1 MLRNSLSSC
10 LQEQNFQ
17 LLTGFSN
24 AVSHPSITKT
34 SNTSL
39 WKHKS
44 RIVFHKGPHN
54 FAYLLKCSSCLNN
67 EDNTI
72 NTSHFVWVR
81 NQLDV
86 TYVLSFISPLQAAQ
100 HVSGNHVPIF
110 RSWRLRSVIA
120 TCWYCAVTM
129 SGVIATCWYC
139 AVTMSG
145 VIQICLSVWVDMFY
159 ACLVCGKSRCICIN
173 ISVYVC
179 KHIWIIPLIVT
190 TQYQLVAIKLRSRQH
205 LKMRTWLPET
215 CWATCKGEIKD
226 NTKVTSSWFLTH
238 TESRFTVNHTS
249 DLLLILLSIQTTFCL
264 ITCTEGKLPYIE
276 FIITGMN
283 KWIVVIHALESV
295 KNWSQSIFT
304 CYPNIIY
311 YYHIFLKTLKWSA
324 IKFGQNKS
332 PTNKGLKQLPS

>member
-1 MLRNSLSSC
+1 MSVGEWGLMLRNSLSFC

-120 TCWYCAVTM
+120 TCWYCVVTM
-129 SGVIATCWYC
+129 SGI
-139 AVTMSG
+139 
-145 VIQICLSVWVDMFY
+145 IQICLYVWVDM
-159 ACLVCGKSRCICIN
+159 LVWFVVN
-173 ISVYVC
+173 LDVYV
-179 KHIWIIPLIVT
+179 
-190 TQYQLVAIKLRSRQH
+190 
-205 LKMRTWLPET
+205 
-215 CWATCKGEIKD
+215 
-226 NTKVTSSWFLTH
+226 
-238 TESRFTVNHTS
+238 
-249 DLLLILLSIQTTFCL
+249 
-264 ITCTEGKLPYIE
+264 
-276 FIITGMN
+276 
-283 KWIVVIHALESV
+283 
-295 KNWSQSIFT
+295 
-304 CYPNIIY
+304 
-311 YYHIFLKTLKWSA
+311 
-324 IKFGQNKS
+324 
-332 PTNKGLKQLPS
+332 